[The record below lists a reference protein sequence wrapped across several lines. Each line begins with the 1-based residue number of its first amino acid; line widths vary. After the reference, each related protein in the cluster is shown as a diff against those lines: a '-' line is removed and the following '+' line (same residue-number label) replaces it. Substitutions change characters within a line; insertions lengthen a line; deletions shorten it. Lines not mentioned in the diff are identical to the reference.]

1 MSDTPP
7 SAWGDAN
14 VGTAGVCIVS
24 LYLAGVFLFLIF
36 SLAHRWPEF
45 DLCNDGVAAAKA
57 RTAAATKASG
67 QPGEPN
73 PSAQENPVQ
82 PPQQPVAGEMAT
94 GGQDGPAKTEAKGN
108 QQANNGIKN
117 TPQGG
122 VKTDDE
128 SKPAVPDRTLLCL
141 VAIVGALGA
150 SIHAMR
156 SLYAFVGNGQL
167 KYCWLPMYILLP
179 CIGSALA
186 LIFFLILKG
195 ILSSGA
201 GTSATYNTTLGYLA
215 VAGIVGLFTEE
226 TILKIQEVAQTIL
239 GKKQDQKDPLDLT
252 PAAPQPVHPAD
263 GQAG

>member
-45 DLCNDGVAAAKA
+45 DLCNDGVAAVKA

-94 GGQDGPAKTEAKGN
+94 GGQDGPAKTEAKAN
-108 QQANNGIKN
+108 QQANEAVKA
-117 TPQGG
+117 PAAGG
-122 VKTDDE
+122 VTANNE

-150 SIHAMR
+150 LIHAMR
-156 SLYAFVGNGQL
+156 SFYAFVGNGGL
-167 KYCWLPMYILLP
+167 KYCWLPMYVLLP
-179 CIGSALA
+179 CVGSALA

-195 ILSSGA
+195 ILSSGPGA
-201 GTSATYNTTLGYLA
+201 SATYNTTLGYLA

-226 TILKIQEVAQTIL
+226 TVMKIQEVAQTIL
-239 GKKQDQKDPLDLT
+239 GKKQDQKDPL
-252 PAAPQPVHPAD
+252 PPNKGA
-263 GQAG
+263 